1 MEVIVLAL
9 VIGVAMGL
17 PRLLTAGLR
26 KAQVRAW
33 REAARRVGLEGVT
46 ESDGGL
52 FGEPTLGG
60 RAAPAPLNVR
70 LQQLSN
76 GQKVSGTTLVIAGLG
91 HPLGGLTLRRE
102 GVLGRAR
109 RQIEIG
115 VPVFDDEVY
124 VQGDLP
130 LALAVLDA
138 KTRRQV
144 AALLQGSLAIEGRE
158 QPVEVDAA
166 LNNGILVVHMPE
178 QAPDGERLAGV
189 LAAALA
195 IARRLMAPPD
205 IPQRIA
211 ENLRREP
218 KEAVKLQC
226 LQLLD
231 RDFPDHP
238 ATREA
243 LLAALQDRGDEVRL
257 WAARR
262 LGEEGRETLLA
273 LATNPGTPDA
283 CAAQAVAALGPRLP
297 AAPAEAALRRALT
310 WKRHETARAC
320 LETLGRL
327 RHAEAEGLMIEALGS
342 AGFGVAVAACRA
354 LGRAGTAAAVPPLR
368 EAAETSPHSELGQA
382 AHKAIAEI
390 QARLIGA
397 ARGQLTLADGE
408 AGALSLAGSE
418 PGQLSFAGD
427 EAGRL
432 GLVELEESE
441 RRRGVPGEEPLNLPL
456 PTDNTE
462 EEDSASRPPREAGPP
477 QH

>member
-1 MEVIVLAL
+1 MKAIVLAL
-9 VIGVAMGL
+9 VTGLVMVL
-17 PRLLTAGLR
+17 PRLLSAGLR
-26 KAQVRAW
+26 KAQVRSW
-33 REAARRVGLEGVT
+33 CEAARRVGLEGVT
-46 ESDGGL
+46 ASDGGL
-52 FGEPTLGG
+52 FGEPMVGG
-60 RAAPAPLNVR
+60 RATPAPLNVR
-70 LQQLSN
+70 LQPISN
-76 GQKVSGTTLVIAGLG
+76 RQKVIGTTLVIAGLG
-91 HPLGGLTLRRE
+91 RPPGGLTLRRE
-102 GVLGRAR
+102 GLLSRTR
-109 RQIEIG
+109 RQIEVGI
-115 VPVFDDEVY
+115 PVFDDEVF

-138 KTRRQV
+138 KTRRLV
-144 AALLQGSLAIEGRE
+144 AALMQGSLAIADQEE
-158 QPVEVDAA
+158 PV
-166 LNNGILVVHMPE
+166 VVEATVADGVLTIHLPE

-189 LAAALA
+189 LAASLG

-218 KEAVKLQC
+218 KEAVELQC
-226 LQLLD
+226 LKLLD

-283 CAAQAVAALGPRLP
+283 CAAQAVTALGPHLP

-327 RHAEAEGLMIEALGS
+327 RHAEAESLMIEALGS
-342 AGFGVAVAACRA
+342 DGFGVAVAACKA
-354 LGRAGTAAAVPPLR
+354 LGRAGTAAAVAALR
-368 EAAETSPHSELGQA
+368 EAAEPAPRSELGQA
-382 AHKAIAEI
+382 ANKAVDEI
-390 QARLIGA
+390 QTRLIGA
-397 ARGQLTLADGE
+397 AQGQLTLADKE
-408 AGALSLAGSE
+408 AGALSLAEGE

-427 EAGRL
+427 EASRL

-441 RRRGVPGEEPLNLPL
+441 RRRGIAGSDRLGGEDDLDVPPA
-456 PTDNTE
+456 TE
-462 EEDSASRPPREAGPP
+462 REGAG
-477 QH
+477 

>member
-1 MEVIVLAL
+1 MIVMALFIGLA
-9 VIGVAMGL
+9 VGL
-17 PRLLTAGLR
+17 PRLLTAGRR
-26 KAQVRAW
+26 KAQLQSW

-46 ESDGGL
+46 ASDGGL
-52 FGEPTLGG
+52 VGVPTLGG

-70 LQQLSN
+70 LQPLSN
-76 GQKVSGTTLVIAGLG
+76 RQQATGTTLVIAGLG
-91 HPLGGLTLRRE
+91 HPPGGLTLRRD
-102 GVLGRAR
+102 GLLGRTR
-109 RQIEIG
+109 RQIEVGI
-115 VPVFDDEVY
+115 PVFDDEVF

-138 KTRRQV
+138 KTRRLV
-144 AALLQGSLAIEGRE
+144 AALMQGSLAIAGQEE
-158 QPVEVDAA
+158 PVAVEATVADGV
-166 LNNGILVVHMPE
+166 LTVYLPE

-189 LAAALA
+189 LAAALG

-218 KEAVKLQC
+218 KEAVELQC

-320 LETLGRL
+320 LEALGRL

-342 AGFGVAVAACRA
+342 DGFRVAVTACRA
-354 LGRAGTAAAVPPLR
+354 LGRAGTAAAVAPLR
-368 EAAETSPHSELGQA
+368 EAAEPAPRSELGQA
-382 AHKAIAEI
+382 AHKAIDEI
-390 QARLIGA
+390 QTRLIGA
-397 ARGQLTLADGE
+397 AQGQLTLADGE
-408 AGALSLAGSE
+408 AGALSLAEGE
-418 PGQLSFAGD
+418 PGWLSLAGD
-427 EAGRL
+427 EAGEPGGL
-432 GLVELEESE
+432 G
-441 RRRGVPGEEPLNLPL
+441 RAEPLNLSPSAD
-456 PTDNTE
+456 TIE
-462 EEDSASRPPREAGPP
+462 AEDFASRPPWEAEPP
-477 QH
+477 QR

>member
-1 MEVIVLAL
+1 MEVTVLAL
-9 VIGVAMGL
+9 VIGLVLVL

-26 KAQVRAW
+26 KAQVRSW

-46 ESDGGL
+46 ASDGGL
-52 FGEPTLGG
+52 FGEPVVGG

-70 LQQLSN
+70 LQPISN
-76 GQKVSGTTLVIAGLG
+76 RQKVTGTTLVIAGLG
-91 HPLGGLTLRRE
+91 HPLGGLTLRRD
-102 GVLGRAR
+102 GLLGRTR
-109 RQIEIG
+109 RQIEVGI
-115 VPVFDDEVY
+115 PVFDDEVF

-144 AALLQGSLAIEGRE
+144 AALMRGSLAVADRE
-158 QPVEVDAA
+158 EPVAVGATVAD
-166 LNNGILVVHMPE
+166 GILMVHLPE
-178 QAPDGERLAGV
+178 QAPDSERLAGV
-189 LAAALA
+189 LAAALG

-218 KEAVKLQC
+218 KEAVELQC

-273 LATNPGTPDA
+273 LATNAGTPDA

-297 AAPAEAALRRALT
+297 PEPAEAALRRALT
-310 WKRHETARAC
+310 WKRHETARAL

-327 RHAEAEGLMIEALGS
+327 RRAEAEGLMIEALGS
-342 AGFGVAVAACRA
+342 DGFRVAVTACQA
-354 LGRAGTAAAVPPLR
+354 LGRAGTEAAVAPLRAAAEPATR
-368 EAAETSPHSELGQA
+368 SELGQA

-390 QARLIGA
+390 QSRLIGA

-408 AGALSLAGSE
+408 AGALTLAEGEPGWLSLAG
-418 PGQLSFAGD
+418 D
-427 EAGRL
+427 ETGRL
-432 GLVELEESE
+432 GLATS
-441 RRRGVPGEEPLNLPL
+441 LNLSPS
-456 PTDNTE
+456 TDTIE
-462 EEDSASRPPREAGPP
+462 AEDFASRPSPRAAEPP
-477 QH
+477 QR